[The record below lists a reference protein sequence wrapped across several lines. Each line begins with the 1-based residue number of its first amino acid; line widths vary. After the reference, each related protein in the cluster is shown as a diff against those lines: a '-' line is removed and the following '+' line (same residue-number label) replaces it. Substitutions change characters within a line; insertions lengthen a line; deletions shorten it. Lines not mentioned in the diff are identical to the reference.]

1 MHHVHDAHSRLAT
14 LVENQVIANREAAV
28 TGSQFVALPA
38 DVGAL
43 AQQLKVL
50 DQQIDESISGGLAII
65 RDVGPDPQDVPAGPG
80 G

>member
-1 MHHVHDAHSRLAT
+1 MHHVHDAHSRLAD

-38 DVGAL
+38 DVGAV
-43 AQQLKVL
+43 AQQKVL
-50 DQQIDESISGGLAII
+50 DHQIDESISGGLAII
-65 RDVGPDPQDVPAGPG
+65 RDLGPDSQDVPAGPG